1 MKVWEKVLEFIDTI
15 ASCAGYMKL
24 LCQREAASAEPVA
37 LRLAEEDGG
46 FPLYELG
53 KVDHTDIGRYASA
66 QQRAR
71 AYVAEQS

>member
-1 MKVWEKVLEFIDTI
+1 MKVWEQVLEFIDTI
-15 ASCAGYMKL
+15 VSCAYMKL
-24 LCQREAASAEPVA
+24 LCQREAASAEAVA
-37 LRLAEEDGG
+37 LMLAKEDGG

-71 AYVAEQS
+71 AHVAEQS